1 MSLQHFGRGAL
12 RVAKNYTKGYSDVQ
26 AKVRDAT
33 SNDPWGP
40 SGTQMNELAQLTYNQ
55 QDFVEIMEMIDKRLN
70 DKGKNWMHV
79 FKSLTVLDYL
89 LHAGSE
95 NVVLYFKDNL
105 YVIKTLKE
113 FQYIDEDGK
122 DQGAN
127 VRQKAKDITNLLMD
141 ESRLR
146 EQRRSRAH
154 MRDRMLGEGPVGTGD
169 DFENENVRRRN
180 ENSQARAQKRKN
192 KEQEDLEKALALS
205 RQSLADETKRAGEL
219 TAEER
224 DLQEALRQSKEEEE
238 RRLKALEDSN
248 SRALFDDGTQLAGPS
263 AQNNNP
269 FPLVDTSLQNAQQ
282 AGLQPQY
289 TAFTGGNPYY
299 QQQFAAQQAYIAQQE
314 ETARLQ
320 AAWEQLQQQ
329 QALAQQQVLYEQQQQ
344 QALYEQQQQQQAL
357 FQQQQQQQA
366 LFQQQQQQ
374 AQWAAFQQ
382 QQQPTGLF
390 AQPTIQAQ
398 PTGYGSNNPFALAA
412 GTAQISSPQPPM
424 PSFGAQSQS
433 PAFGAQSGSAFG
445 AQSTSPAFGA
455 APQHPQQAP
464 SPQPTPSPTTANT
477 LANARRPN
485 AITNEAHSRLD
496 NLFANRDD
504 GQDTFGN
511 VGNLR
516 YGQAAGKTLATQPT
530 GSHNPF
536 ARQTATSEQPFF
548 SI

>member
-55 QDFVEIMEMIDKRLN
+55 QDFVEIMEMLDKRLN

-95 NVVLYFKDNL
+95 NVVLYFKDNI

-169 DFENENVRRRN
+169 DFENENVRRRS
-180 ENSQARAQKRKN
+180 ENSQASQAKVQKRKN

-219 TAEER
+219 TAEEQ
-224 DLQEALRQSKEEEE
+224 DLQKALRLSKEEEE
-238 RRLKALEDSN
+238 RRLKAIEDSN
-248 SRALFDDGTQLAGPS
+248 SRALFDDGTQLAGSS

-269 FPLVDTSLQNAQQ
+269 FPLIDTSLQNTQQ
-282 AGLQPQY
+282 TGLQPQY
-289 TAFTGGNPYY
+289 TAFTGGNPYF
-299 QQQFAAQQAYIAQQE
+299 QQQYAAQQAQLEQQAAYERMMQEQQAAYMAQQQ

-320 AAWEQLQQQ
+320 ALWDQHQQQ
-329 QALAQQQVLYEQQQQ
+329 QALQQ
-344 QALYEQQQQQQAL
+344 QALM
-357 FQQQQQQQA
+357 QQQQQQQA
-366 LFQQQQQQ
+366 LLQQQQQQQQQQ

-382 QQQPTGLF
+382 QQQAQQQASLF
-390 AQPTIQAQ
+390 AQPSLQAQ

-412 GTAQISSPQPPM
+412 GTAQIGSPQPPM
-424 PSFGAQSQS
+424 PSYGSQSLS
-433 PAFGAQSGSAFG
+433 PAFGAS
-445 AQSTSPAFGA
+445 
-455 APQHPQQAP
+455 PQQSQQHQQSP
-464 SPQPTPSPTTANT
+464 SPQPSPSPTMANT

-485 AITNEAHSRLD
+485 AITGEAHSRLD

-511 VGNLR
+511 IGNLR

-536 ARQTATSEQPFF
+536 GKPTGATNEQPFF

>member
-55 QDFVEIMEMIDKRLN
+55 QDFVEIMEMLDKRLN

-95 NVVLYFKDNL
+95 NVVLYFKDNI
-105 YVIKTLKE
+105 YVVKTLKE

-180 ENSQARAQKRKN
+180 ENPQARTQKRKN

-269 FPLVDTSLQNAQQ
+269 FPLIDTSLQNAQQ

-289 TAFTGGNPYY
+289 TAFTGNNPYY
-299 QQQFAAQQAYIAQQE
+299 QQQYAAQQAYIAQQE

-329 QALAQQQVLYEQQQQ
+329 QALAQQQALYEQQQQ
-344 QALYEQQQQQQAL
+344 QALLQQQQQQQAL
-357 FQQQQQQQA
+357 FQQQQQQQ
-366 LFQQQQQQ
+366 QQ
-374 AQWAAFQQ
+374 AQWAAYQQ
-382 QQQPTGLF
+382 QQQASLF

-412 GTAQISSPQPPM
+412 GTAQINSPQPPM
-424 PSFGAQSQS
+424 PNYGAQS
-433 PAFGAQSGSAFG
+433 PAFGAQSGSSAFG
-445 AQSTSPAFGA
+445 AQSASPAFGS
-455 APQHPQQAP
+455 APQQSQQAP
-464 SPQPTPSPTTANT
+464 SPQPTPSPTSANT
-477 LANARRPN
+477 LANARRPG
-485 AITNEAHSRLD
+485 AITSDAHSRLD

-511 VGNLR
+511 IGNLR

-536 ARQTATSEQPFF
+536 ARQTAPTEQPFF